1 MNSAKFQS
9 FLILGNPTNTQSE
22 VEKLS
27 KIIKVDLL
35 KTSPDVFIIEPQKLS
50 ISIEQI
56 RELKG
61 NIYQKP
67 FGGKFKLILIK
78 NADKMTLA
86 AQNALLKI
94 FEEPPV
100 HAIIVLISK
109 NKESIL
115 ETLRSRA
122 VTIVSKKEKQMN
134 KTEIVNGDLET
145 LLSRV
150 SEIENPGKWLDAEIE
165 NIHNALIA
173 RIIAKQSCR
182 SEQTALVKCIEAKK
196 MITANVNPK
205 YVLFNLIFSL
215 KI

>member
-9 FLILGNPTNTQSE
+9 FLILGNHTNTQSE

-122 VTIVSKKEKQMN
+122 VTIVSKKEKQVN
-134 KTEIVNGDLET
+134 KTEIINGDLET

-150 SEIENPGKWLDAEIE
+150 SEIEN
-165 NIHNALIA
+165 IHNALIA
-173 RIIAKQSCR
+173 KIIDKQSCR

-196 MITANVNPK
+196 MIAANVNPK
-205 YVLFNLIFSL
+205 YVLFNLVFSL
-215 KI
+215 KIQTQYR